1 MTKISCALIVRDD
14 AATLDACLASIR
26 PHVDELVIIDT
37 GSIDG
42 SPAIARR
49 YADTFEV
56 WLECNDEDG
65 RIADFAAARNRS
77 FDLCSHDWVCW
88 FDGDDVVQNGE
99 NLRKLAESAE
109 ADNQLFLLPYEYGH
123 DAAGNVVCL
132 QRRERLMRPR
142 SAFRWVSPVH
152 EICMLQEPAKGSVA
166 AVESDLVTVVHRKQL
181 SVKAP
186 DPDRNLRILRR
197 HVEASGETDV
207 RALYY
212 LGTEYAA
219 KGNAP
224 MSLHWLKRYVELAT
238 WDDEKCKAL
247 LEVSRH
253 YAHTGDHREAIR
265 WAQDAILTRAW
276 PEPYFALGK
285 SFYALAMMGERPDYN
300 FRRAAFWIEAGLK
313 LPTDVLLY
321 ANPMERY
328 EIQVWLHVCLKQLG
342 DLDGAIASCETGLQ
356 ALPDNGDLAF
366 NLKQL
371 KSEKS
376 KRGLLSAIGDAFGY
390 GVISEA
396 QAALMRAAM
405 SGDLRLEMEAP
416 GPEAYVHRQADFNSA
431 YATGTFPADG
441 KLRIV
446 LFVGHGV
453 EPWNPDTFAR
463 TGLGGSETMAWEMAR
478 RLAKLGHAVRV
489 FGHCTPS
496 MEGEYEGVTF
506 LDESR
511 FHDIT
516 CDVLISSRR
525 PDAVDDSRGCKAGA
539 RVLWVHD
546 VHCGDAFTQERD
558 LRFDRILC
566 LSNWHREFFLSC
578 YPTIDPAKVLVTRNG
593 IDLSRFDGSEPR
605 NPHRAIYSSS
615 PDRGLLTALEC
626 WPRIREQVPDAEL
639 HVFYGFGNWETC
651 ARAVGDEGALKNIAH
666 LKHLLATTPGVIFRD
681 RVSQSELAREFM
693 RAGVWAYSTWFS
705 ETSCITAMEAQAA
718 GLYIVTSPVAALRET
733 CPGAEFIGG
742 DWRSREYADKFVQM
756 VVAGMNHALTAQQRG
771 DLRGRAR
778 ASFGL
783 DSLAEDWDRML
794 LDIHADVTERVVPA
808 FREAAE

>member
-1 MTKISCALIVRDD
+1 MTNISCAMIVRDD
-14 AATLDACLASIR
+14 AATLDACLQSIR

-56 WLECNDEDG
+56 WAECNDESG
-65 RIADFAAARNRS
+65 RIADFAAARNHA

-88 FDGDDVVQNGE
+88 FDGDDVVENGE

-109 ADNQLFLLPYEYGH
+109 ADNQLFLLPYEYAH
-123 DAAGNVVCL
+123 DSAGNVVCL
-132 QRRERLMRPR
+132 QRRERLMHPR

-152 EICMLQEPAKGSVA
+152 EVCLLQEPAKGSVA
-166 AVESDLVTVVHRKQL
+166 AVESDLVTVVHHKHL

-186 DPDRNLRILRR
+186 DADRNLRILKR
-197 HVEASGETDV
+197 HVEASGESDV

-212 LGTEYAA
+212 LGIEYAA

-224 MSLHWLKRYVELAT
+224 MSLHWLKRYVEIAT

-247 LEVSRH
+247 LEISRH

-356 ALPDNGDLAF
+356 ALPDNADLAF

-371 KSEKS
+371 KSEKT
-376 KRGLLSAIGDAFGY
+376 KRTLLSAIGDAFGY

-405 SGDLRLEMEAP
+405 SGDLRLEMGEPIQIEPERYKAP
-416 GPEAYVHRQADFNSA
+416 TIR
-431 YATGTFPADG
+431 PAKG
-441 KLRIV
+441 KLQIA
-446 LFVGHGV
+446 LFVGHNV
-453 EPWNPDTFAR
+453 EPWTGR
-463 TGLGGSETMAWEMAR
+463 TLKETGMGGSETMAWEMAR
-478 RLAKLGHAVRV
+478 RLWKLGHVV
-489 FGHCTPS
+489 TIYGHCSPS
-496 MEGEYEGVTF
+496 MEGLCEGVVF

-511 FHDIT
+511 FHDVT

-539 RVLWVHD
+539 RILWVHD
-546 VHCGDAFTQERD
+546 VHCGDALTQERD
-558 LRFDRILC
+558 LRFDAILC

-578 YPTIDPAKVLVTRNG
+578 YPTIDHAKVLVTRNG
-593 IDLSRFDGSEPR
+593 IDLSRFDGSEQR

-693 RAGVWAYSTWFS
+693 RAGVWAYPTWFS

-718 GLYIVTSPVAALRET
+718 GLGIVTSPVAALRET
-733 CPGAEFIGG
+733 VDGRGIMIDG
-742 DWRSREYADKFVQM
+742 DWRSKEYAANFVRM
-756 VVAGMNHALTAQQRG
+756 VVDYMRHPLEDYQRG
-771 DLRGRAR
+771 DLSGHAQF
-778 ASFGL
+778 AFGL

-794 LDIHADVTERVVPA
+794 LDIHADVAERVVPA
-808 FREAAE
+808 FRDAAE